1 MKPYLQTLLHWLFG
15 YLRLGFALCLLALIS
30 PHLQAASLVPA
41 TQKMMLSKGA
51 EVPLTVFPGSSKKI
65 LLWLPSE
72 DGLVTAEYNTAA
84 KLAKSG
90 IEVWLADMH
99 AAYFLPIV
107 PSSMQQI
114 PAKDVAQ
121 LIQAVQQ
128 RSGKSVYVI
137 TAGKGAALALTAAAL
152 KGDNLRGLRGAILLS
167 PNLYVETPEPG
178 ADAQFIPAIN
188 KNRLPVVILQPELS
202 PLRWRIDQ
210 LHSRLALRGTNV
222 KVKLLPAVRD
232 RFYYREDA
240 LPQEV
245 ALTSTLSQL
254 ILNAYYQL
262 EGAQP

>member
-1 MKPYLQTLLHWLFG
+1 MKPYLHTLIHRPFE
-15 YLRLGFALCLLALIS
+15 YLRIGLALCLLALIS
-30 PHLQAASLVPA
+30 THIHAAPLVPA
-41 TQKMMLSKGA
+41 AQKIILAKGV
-51 EVPLTVFPGSSKKI
+51 EVPLTVFPSSSKKI

-72 DGLVTAEYNTAA
+72 DGLVTAEFNTAT

-90 IEVWLADMH
+90 LEVWLADMH

-114 PAKDVAQ
+114 PTKDVAQ
-121 LIQAVQQ
+121 LIRAVQQ

-137 TAGKGAALALTAAAL
+137 TAGKGASLALTAAAI
-152 KGDNLRGLRGAILLS
+152 KGGNLRGLRGAILLS
-167 PNLYVETPEPG
+167 PTLYVETPEPG
-178 ADAQFIPAIN
+178 AEAQFIPAIS

-210 LHSRLALRGTNV
+210 LQSRLAQRGATV

-232 RFYYREDA
+232 RFYYRDDA
-240 LPQEV
+240 LPQEL
-245 ALTSTLSQL
+245 ALTPTLPHL
-254 ILNAYYQL
+254 ILNAYHQL